1 MIKHTNRV
9 SRLCIALNFI
19 RKMKNLLL
27 ILLLFFA
34 IIGVRG
40 QTSPTITVKG
50 KIIDSATQSLLGYA
64 TVALQDAATKSPIK
78 ATLSKTDGSFVLTA
92 PAGKSYLLAVAF
104 VGYRSKVLP
113 VTGGDTTMDMGNIT
127 LSASSRQLANVSV
140 TAVKP
145 LVRQEV
151 DRLVYNVQSDPES
164 PVITALDMMRKVP
177 LLSVDGSD
185 NIKLRGSGSYK
196 ILINGKESALMAGN
210 PSDVLKAMPASNIE
224 RIEVITTPPAKYD
237 AEGLAGIINI
247 VTKKNAAQGYNGF
260 AKANYNSVYGYQVAL
275 RAVVKEGKLGYSGFV
290 SNSEQRYLG
299 AGFENLSSYYSP
311 VPSSTTQTGTN
322 FTGSH
327 NTLTGN
333 ELSYEIDSLNLLSAT
348 FNYNEKNGSQGD
360 DQNTTVRDVNNNI
373 SQAYHTVGN
382 GTASN
387 QGSDI
392 GLDYQ
397 LGFRHNKNELFTAS
411 YRYSNSASSQ
421 FNHIANDQ
429 TINYSLPDYR
439 QYNNA
444 GTKEQT
450 AQLDYVDPL
459 KVLTIEAGAKMIL
472 RNYFSDFYTDTLD
485 ASSGQYN
492 NEADQANNFT
502 YHQDVYSLYNSYQ
515 LSLTDLVF
523 KGGLRFERTGINA
536 DFSSVGSTLNK
547 GYNNLVPSFSAQRSL
562 NSTSNL
568 NFGFTQRIQR
578 PGITQ
583 LNPFVNQSNPQYI
596 TVGNPA
602 LTPAITNNFELSYG
616 NFAKGSVN
624 ISTHYSFSNNTI
636 QNVTTLGANDVTT
649 TTFANVG
656 EDRNLGVDISINY
669 PLSKQWGL
677 NLNTELLQVWLKGTY
692 NGSFYTNS
700 GQQGHIFISS
710 NYRTDNGFRFNLDV
724 GFDSRYVLLQG
735 RDNYFFNNS
744 YSVVK
749 ELFNKKVMVYIAVN
763 NPFDKFNTL
772 DFFTKSADFQTYNSN
787 QNYYRNVNIGFLYR
801 FGKLNSTIKKTQRG
815 IQNDDSATSGGK
827 N

>member
-1 MIKHTNRV
+1 ML
-9 SRLCIALNFI
+9 SLIALS
-19 RKMKNLLL
+19 
-27 ILLLFFA
+27 
-34 IIGVRG
+34 VRA
-40 QTSPTITVKG
+40 QAPHTLTVKG
-50 KIIDSATQSLLGYA
+50 TIIDSATQSPLSYA
-64 TVALQDAATKSPIK
+64 TVALQDVVTKGSVK
-78 ATLSKTDGSFVLTA
+78 TTLSRSDGTFLLTA
-92 PAGKSYLLAVAF
+92 PAGKTYLLALAF
-104 VGYRSKVLP
+104 VGYNNKVLP
-113 VTGGDTTMDMGNIT
+113 VPATDTTLNLGKVL
-127 LSASSRQLANVSV
+127 LSASSKQLATVSI

-145 LVRQEV
+145 LIRQEV
-151 DRLVYNVQSDPES
+151 DRLVYNVQADPES
-164 PVITALDMMRKVP
+164 PVIAALDMMRKVP

-210 PSDVLKAMPASNIE
+210 PSDVLKAMPASNVE

-247 VTKKNAAQGYNGF
+247 VTKKNAAQGYN
-260 AKANYNSVYGYQVAL
+260 AIVKLNYNSVYGYQASSGL
-275 RAVVKEGKLGYSGFV
+275 TAKEGKFGYSGFV
-290 SNSEQRYLG
+290 GNGEHRYLG

-311 VPSSTTQTGTN
+311 IQSSTAQTGTN
-322 FTGSH
+322 FTGNH

-333 ELSYEIDSLNLLSAT
+333 QLSYEIDSLNLLSAR
-348 FNYNEKNGSQGD
+348 FSYNEQNGNQGN
-360 DQNTTVRDVNNNI
+360 DQYTTARDANSTI
-373 SQAYHTVGN
+373 SQAYHTLNN
-382 GTASN
+382 GTAAN
-387 QGSDI
+387 HGSDI
-392 GLDYQ
+392 SLDYQ
-397 LGFRHNKNELFTAS
+397 LSFKHNKNELFTAS
-411 YRYSNSASSQ
+411 YRYSNSGSSQ
-421 FNHIANDQ
+421 FNNIVNDQ

-459 KVLTIEAGAKMIL
+459 KALTIEAGAKMIL
-472 RNYFSDFYTDTLD
+472 RNYFSDFYTDTLN
-485 ASSGQYN
+485 ASSGQYF
-492 NEADQANNFT
+492 NEADQTNNFT

-515 LSLTDLVF
+515 VALTDWVF
-523 KGGLRFERTGINA
+523 KGGLRFERTDINA
-536 DFSSVGSTLNK
+536 DFSSVGTTLNN
-547 GYNNLVPSFSAQRSL
+547 GYNNLVPSFSAQRNI
-562 NSTSNL
+562 NSSSNL

-656 EDRNLGVDISINY
+656 EDRNLGADLSVNY
-669 PLSKQWGL
+669 PLSKKWGI
-677 NLNTELLQVWLKGTY
+677 NLNTELLQVWLKGAY

-700 GQQGHIFISS
+700 GQQGHIFMSS

-749 ELFNKKVMVYIAVN
+749 ELFNKKLMVYIAVN

-772 DFFTKSADFQTYNSN
+772 DFFTKSSDFQTYNAN
-787 QNYYRNVNIGFLYR
+787 QNYYRQINVGFLYR